1 MQQIIKYAIF
11 FIITKIKIQLI
22 ESMKILEKHFA
33 LNKILKLEPSLKTNF
48 PQIMRNNSLKLLE
61 CDEGE
66 MDNFIDSY
74 F

>member
-1 MQQIIKYAIF
+1 
-11 FIITKIKIQLI
+11 
-22 ESMKILEKHFA
+22 MKILEKHFA